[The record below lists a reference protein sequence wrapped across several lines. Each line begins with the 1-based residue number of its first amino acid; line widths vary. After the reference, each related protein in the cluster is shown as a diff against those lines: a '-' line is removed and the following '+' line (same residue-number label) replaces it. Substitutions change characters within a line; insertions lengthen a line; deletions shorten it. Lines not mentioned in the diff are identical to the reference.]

1 MASKLIFMLFV
12 CFIYNTNAAVQV
24 PKLTLHDGNAIPAIA
39 LGTWLGNN
47 TVPLLGGASWNGV
60 ELAVKWALEAG
71 YRHIDTAWIYQ
82 TEGQVG
88 DGIRASGV
96 PREDIFV
103 TTKLWND
110 KHARE
115 SVVPALRDSLKHLQL
130 DYVDLYLIHWPC
142 GQFANQSYDITD
154 YLDTWRGMMEAK
166 QLGLAKSIGLSNF
179 NQQQIQRILDS
190 GLEKPA
196 ALQVELNLNLQ
207 QPELLAYCKSQGI
220 VVMGYT
226 PFGSLF
232 PFKAA
237 ADAPPPRVTDPQ
249 LVAIAAKY
257 NKTVPQIT
265 LRYLVE
271 LGVIPLPKS
280 LTKNRIEQNVDI
292 FDFQL
297 SAEDKELLR
306 SFDKGYR
313 TIPQYKW
320 LDHPYYPF
328 EKK

>member
-1 MASKLIFMLFV
+1 MSPYIYIFIVLQVIFFTQTTAEAPRWKL
-12 CFIYNTNAAVQV
+12 N
-24 PKLTLHDGNAIPAIA
+24 DGHEIPALA
-39 LGTWLGNN
+39 LGTWLGN
-47 TVPLLGGASWNGV
+47 TSKPVSDEV
-60 ELAVKWALEAG
+60 VHAVRWAIDAG
-71 YRHIDTAWIYQ
+71 YRHIDTAWIYRV
-82 TEGQVG
+82 EDQVG
-88 DGIRASGV
+88 RGLKGYK
-96 PREDIFV
+96 REDIFV

-110 KHARE
+110 KHARDA
-115 SVVPALRDSLKHLQL
+115 VVPALRQSLKDLQL
-130 DYVDLYLIHWPC
+130 DYVDLYLIHWPV
-142 GQFANQSYDITD
+142 GQFGNQTYDTTD

-166 QLGLAKSIGLSNF
+166 ELGLTRSIGLSNF
-179 NQQQIQRILDS
+179 NQHMIDRILEA

-207 QPELLAYCKSQGI
+207 QPALLDYCKKNSI

-232 PFKAA
+232 YNKAKS
-237 ADAPPPRVTDPQ
+237 DAPPPRVDDPA
-249 LVAIAAKY
+249 LVEIAKKY

-280 LTKNRIEQNVDI
+280 LTKSRIEQNIDI
-292 FDFQL
+292 FDFSL
-297 SAEDKELLR
+297 SESDKNILKG
-306 SFDKGYR
+306 FDKNYR

-328 EKK
+328 EKPEKH